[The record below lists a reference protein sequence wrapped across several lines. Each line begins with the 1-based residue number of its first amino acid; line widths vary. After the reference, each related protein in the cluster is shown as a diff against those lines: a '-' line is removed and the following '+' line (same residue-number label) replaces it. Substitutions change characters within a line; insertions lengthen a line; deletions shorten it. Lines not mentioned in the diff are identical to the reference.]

1 MKPIDEELLLE
12 QLIDNVKNCKDLE
25 AAKALLFEICGH
37 DAILE
42 KAVDYCIFCHEG
54 QFRKSG
60 EPYAV
65 HPILVATLVGF
76 LSENKSNI
84 LAALLH
90 DVIED
95 TNCTEE
101 ELREQF
107 GCP

>member
-54 QFRKSG
+54 QFRKVESLMR
-60 EPYAV
+60 Y
-65 HPILVATLVGF
+65 IQ
-76 LSENKSNI
+76 S
-84 LAALLH
+84 LL
-90 DVIED
+90 
-95 TNCTEE
+95 
-101 ELREQF
+101 LYF
-107 GCP
+107 GCSGSSAG